1 MSIRDVVSWRSRSP
15 LARGGRVEHPMVT
28 LQREMNRVFDDL
40 FQGFEAGPVFGDAVG
55 LASQAW
61 PQMDIIDG
69 EEAVRV
75 IAELPGMAE
84 EDVELTLEDGI
95 LTLRGERHGE
105 KQGEGERQYT
115 ERFHGRFERR
125 IRLGQDIDEEKIE
138 AQFDQ
143 GVLTITLPRSQSER
157 PRVRKISLKGRD

>member
-1 MSIRDVVSWRSRSP
+1 MNRPPAGAAVGWAANQEDSLMSIRDVVSWRSRSP

-69 EEAVRV
+69 EEAEVGR
-75 IAELPGMAE
+75 ASGRE
-84 EDVELTLEDGI
+84 
-95 LTLRGERHGE
+95 GE
-105 KQGEGERQYT
+105 K
-115 ERFHGRFERR
+115 
-125 IRLGQDIDEEKIE
+125 
-138 AQFDQ
+138 
-143 GVLTITLPRSQSER
+143 
-157 PRVRKISLKGRD
+157 